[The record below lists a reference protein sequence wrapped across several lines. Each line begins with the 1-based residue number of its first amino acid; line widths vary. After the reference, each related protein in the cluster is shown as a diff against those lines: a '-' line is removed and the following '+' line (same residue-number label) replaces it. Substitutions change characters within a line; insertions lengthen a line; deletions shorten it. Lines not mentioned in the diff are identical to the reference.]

1 MYTHAIMNT
10 LIAAE
15 GCSAVMA
22 RYDIKAA
29 LELLVDAVELAR
41 KGGNAQLINACLGA
55 EVKMRHLATALQLAR
70 NDMKA
75 IISQLDGSDPEETDA

>member
-10 LIAAE
+10 LIVAE
-15 GCSAVMA
+15 ECSAVKA
-22 RYDIKAA
+22 RYDIKDT
-29 LELLVDAVELAR
+29 LELLDDALDLAR
-41 KGGNAQLINACLGA
+41 KNGDVHLFSACEVA
-55 EVKMRHLATALQLAR
+55 KVKMIEAAHALQLAR

>member
-10 LIAAE
+10 LKAAE

-22 RYDIKAA
+22 REDIRKA
-29 LELLVDAVELAR
+29 LELLTDALELAR
-41 KGGNAQLINACLGA
+41 KNGDVQLIGAC
-55 EVKMRHLATALQLAR
+55 EVAGVRMREAAHILQLAR